1 MARGRRRRRGTWFPN
16 LGTLGPNADPD
27 DDDPGLWG
35 RLLIGGE
42 VAPAATTTVILPL
55 TFDEA
60 SEDEEVEG
68 DTTLADFL
76 GSEYI
81 VQRILGTLFVARQT
95 NTASNRTSA
104 VKVTAGIFV
113 ARQEDSTHAD
123 AVEGALPIGS
133 ETASEARENYSPM
146 TNSTIREPWMWRR
159 SWLLGNQGVA
169 ASNSQNV
176 FQNNQTLENFPA
188 TNVGYLGMM
197 TGPYV
202 DCKSKRHVRQDERL
216 YFVIA
221 GRNLQSPFVA
231 PFDETITTT
240 VNVDFHF
247 DYRIFGNLVKARQR
261 SSF

>member
-1 MARGRRRRRGTWFPN
+1 MARRRRKRRGVWFPN

-35 RLLIGGE
+35 QLLVGGE

-60 SEDEEVEG
+60 REDEELEA

-81 VQRILGTLFVARQT
+81 VERILGTLFVARR
-95 NTASNRTSA
+95 TASAIGRVPA
-104 VKVTAGIFV
+104 IKVTAGIFV
-113 ARQEDSTHAD
+113 ARQEDSTHA
-123 AVEGALPIGS
+123 AAAEGALPIGTQ
-133 ETASEARENYSPM
+133 TAAEARENYSPM

-159 SWLLGNQGVA
+159 SWILGNTGLQA
-169 ASNSQNV
+169 NNDQTV
-176 FQNNQTLENFPA
+176 FVNTQSVHNFPP
-188 TNVGYLGMM
+188 TNVGYLGML

-202 DCKSKRHVRQDERL
+202 DVKSRRHVRQDDRL

-221 GRNLQSPFVA
+221 ARNLTDNWTA
-231 PFDETITTT
+231 PFNEAITIEEP
-240 VNVDFHF
+240 VQFHF
-247 DYRIFGNLVKARQR
+247 DYRIFGRLVKAQQTG
-261 SSF
+261 SF